1 MDNNRE
7 NTVYCGV
14 NLTQKQKETIQ
25 KIAKRNYRTITG
37 QIRFMIDNWC
47 RKFEENEKPE
57 VSLGA
62 PVKDIINKNELIKKE
77 PEFYNHKI
85 EEF

>member
-7 NTVYCGV
+7 NNVYCGV
-14 NLTQKQKETIQ
+14 NLTKEQKRTIA

-47 RKFEENEKPE
+47 KKFEENEKPKE
-57 VSLGA
+57 QLNS
-62 PVKDIINKNELIKKE
+62 PVKEIINKKELIKKE
-77 PEFYNHKI
+77 PELYNHKI